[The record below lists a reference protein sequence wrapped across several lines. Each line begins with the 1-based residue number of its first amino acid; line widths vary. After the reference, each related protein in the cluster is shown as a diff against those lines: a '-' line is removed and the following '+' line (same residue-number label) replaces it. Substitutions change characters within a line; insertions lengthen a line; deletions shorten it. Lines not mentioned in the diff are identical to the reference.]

1 MLCTIPG
8 GLLEESS
15 GFEHRKPGNSIDSG
29 SVLERSALPS
39 AVAGNSEGRRVFCRD
54 GDGALDADAAGGD
67 VAEGDVVLGWKLVL
81 LDRGSMD

>member
-1 MLCTIPG
+1 M
-8 GLLEESS
+8 
-15 GFEHRKPGNSIDSG
+15 DSG

-39 AVAGNSEGRRVFCRD
+39 AVAAWNSGGRRVFCRD